1 MIKFRNKLK
10 DFNKKQNII
19 GVNYSQFV
27 KKQNRLKSPV
37 SLLKSNYYFAP
48 MQFNQ
53 IVGQAAIKQRLI
65 NSVTDNRVSHAQLF
79 LGPEGSGSLALAV
92 AYAQFLSCED
102 KQPDDSCGVC
112 SSCRKYQKLMH
123 PDLHFSYPFFA
134 KHKDDNALTF
144 IEEWREAFLANPYLS
159 LDIWRDYLEAE
170 NKQAN
175 INIAECHQIIKK
187 LSFKP
192 FESAYK
198 ILILWLPEYLDK
210 EGNALLKIIEEP
222 QPNTLF
228 LLVAQNQDQIL
239 NTILSRTQLIKIPA
253 LTYEDIK
260 HQMIGQYHQTEHA
273 AAEIAYLSNGNMTEA
288 LAMLGQEDK
297 SYHNLFVQW
306 LRYCFANKGIELV
319 SFVDQLAKMGRE
331 NQKNF
336 MRYGIS
342 FIRECCLLMAEAGS
356 LVHLPAAELETAQR
370 MAKVMTISMA
380 NAISAELEKAHYHIE
395 RNANPKI
402 LFLDVSLQ
410 IISFV
415 KAKSSPQGNH
425 YIPN

>member
-1 MIKFRNKLK
+1 
-10 DFNKKQNII
+10 
-19 GVNYSQFV
+19 
-27 KKQNRLKSPV
+27 
-37 SLLKSNYYFAP
+37 
-48 MQFNQ
+48 MQFKQ
-53 IVGQAAIKQRLI
+53 IVGQTAIKQRLI
-65 NSVTDNRVSHAQLF
+65 NSVKENRVSHAQLF
-79 LGPEGSGSLALAV
+79 LGPEGSGGLALAV
-92 AYAQFLSCED
+92 AYAQYLSCLD
-102 KQPDDSCGVC
+102 KQPDDSCGEC

-144 IEEWREAFLANPYLS
+144 IEQWREAFTASPYLS
-159 LDIWRDYLEAE
+159 LDIWRDYLDAE

-192 FESAYK
+192 FESDYK

-239 NTILSRTQLIKIPA
+239 NTILSRTQLIKVPA
-253 LTYEDIK
+253 LGYEDIK
-260 HQMIGQYHQTEHA
+260 QYLINQQQQTESA
-273 AAEIAYLSNGNMTEA
+273 AAEIAYLANGNLTEA
-288 LAMLGQEDK
+288 LVMIQQDNN

-306 LRYCFANKGIELV
+306 LRLCFANKGIEIV

-336 MRYGIS
+336 LRYGIS
-342 FIRECCLLMAEAGS
+342 FIRECCLLIAGAGE
-356 LVHLPAAELETAQR
+356 LVHLPAAELETAQK
-370 MAKVMTISMA
+370 MTAVMTVSM
-380 NAISAELEKAHYHIE
+380 NQAIIAELEKAHYHVE

-410 IISFV
+410 LFGFL
-415 KAKSSPQGNH
+415 KLKSSPQGNQ
-425 YIPN
+425 YIAN

>member
-1 MIKFRNKLK
+1 
-10 DFNKKQNII
+10 
-19 GVNYSQFV
+19 
-27 KKQNRLKSPV
+27 
-37 SLLKSNYYFAP
+37 
-48 MQFNQ
+48 MQFKH
-53 IVGQAAIKQRLI
+53 IAGQQAVKQRLI
-65 NSVTDNRVSHAQLF
+65 NTVKDNRVSHAQLF

-92 AYAQFLSCED
+92 AYAQYLSCED

-134 KHKDDNALTF
+134 KDKNDTALTF
-144 IEEWREAFLANPYLS
+144 IEQWREAFLANTYLS
-159 LDIWRDYLEAE
+159 LDTWRSYLDAE

-192 FESAYK
+192 FESEYK

-210 EGNALLKIIEEP
+210 EGNSLLKIIEEP

-239 NTILSRTQLIKIPA
+239 NTILSRTQLVKIPA
-253 LTYEDIK
+253 LTYDEIK
-260 HQMIGQYHQTEHA
+260 EELMQNHHQTEFA
-273 AAEIAYLSNGNMTEA
+273 AAEIAYLSNGNLTEA
-288 LAMLGQEDK
+288 LSMLQQENK
-297 SYHNLFVQW
+297 SYHTLFVQW
-306 LRYCFANKGIELV
+306 LRLCFGNKGSEV
-319 SFVDQLAKMGRE
+319 MDFVEQAAKMGRE

-336 MRYGIS
+336 LRYGIS
-342 FIRECCLLMAEAGS
+342 FIRECCLLMAGAPN
-356 LVHLPAAELETAQR
+356 LVHLPPNELETAQK
-370 MAKVMTISMA
+370 MTNVMNTSMA
-380 NAISAELEKAHYHIE
+380 QAISTELEKAHYHVE

-410 IISFV
+410 IIKILNF
-415 KAKSSPQGNH
+415 KTLPAGTH

>member
-1 MIKFRNKLK
+1 
-10 DFNKKQNII
+10 
-19 GVNYSQFV
+19 
-27 KKQNRLKSPV
+27 
-37 SLLKSNYYFAP
+37 
-48 MQFNQ
+48 MQFKQ
-53 IVGQAAIKQRLI
+53 IVGQHAVKQRLL
-65 NSVTDNRVSHAQLF
+65 NSVKENRVSHAQLF

-92 AYAQFLSCED
+92 AYAQYLSCED

-134 KHKDDNALTF
+134 KHKDDTALSF
-144 IEEWREAFLANPYLS
+144 IEQWRDAFINHPYIS
-159 LDIWRDYLEAE
+159 LDIWRNYLDAE

-187 LSFKP
+187 LSLKP
-192 FESAYK
+192 FESQYK

-210 EGNALLKIIEEP
+210 EGNSLLKIIEEP

-239 NTILSRTQLIKIPA
+239 NTILSRTQLIKVPV
-253 LTYEDIK
+253 LGYDDIK
-260 HQMIGQYHQTEHA
+260 QHMLAEHHQTENA
-273 AAEIAYLSNGNMTEA
+273 AAEIAYLSNGNITEA
-288 LAMLGQEDK
+288 LSMLQQDTK
-297 SYHNLFVQW
+297 SYHQLFVQW
-306 LRYCFANKGIELV
+306 LRMCITNKGIEIV
-319 SFVDQLAKMGRE
+319 GFVDGLSKMGRE

-336 MRYGIS
+336 LRYGVS
-342 FIRECCLLMAEAGS
+342 FIRECCLLLAGADS
-356 LVHLPAAELETAQR
+356 LVHLPAQELETAQK
-370 MAKVMTISMA
+370 MIKVMPLPATQ
-380 NAISAELEKAHYHIE
+380 AISAELEKAHYHVE

-410 IISFV
+410 ITKILFF
-415 KAKSSPQGNH
+415 KTIPQGTH

>member
-1 MIKFRNKLK
+1 MRFK
-10 DFNKKQNII
+10 DII
-19 GVNYSQFV
+19 GQE
-27 KKQNRLKSPV
+27 
-37 SLLKSNYYFAP
+37 
-48 MQFNQ
+48 
-53 IVGQAAIKQRLI
+53 AIKQRLI
-65 NSVTDNRVSHAQLF
+65 NSVNENRVSHAQLF

-92 AYAQFLSCED
+92 AYAQYLSCED

-134 KHKDDNALTF
+134 KHKDDTALTY
-144 IEEWREAFLANPYLS
+144 IEQWRDAFTANPYLS
-159 LDIWRDYLEAE
+159 LDTWRGYLEAE

-210 EGNALLKIIEEP
+210 EGNALLKVIEEP

-239 NTILSRTQLIKIPA
+239 NTILSRTQLIKVPC
-253 LTYEDIK
+253 LNYEEIK
-260 HQMIGQYHQTEHA
+260 EHLITDHNQTETA
-273 AAEIAYLSNGNMTEA
+273 ASEIAYLSNGNMTEA
-288 LAMLGQEDK
+288 LSMLQQDTK
-297 SYHNLFVQW
+297 SYHTLFVQW
-306 LRYCFANKGIELV
+306 LRQCFSNKGLEVLG
-319 SFVDQLAKMGRE
+319 FVDQMAKMGRE

-336 MRYGIS
+336 LRYGIS
-342 FIRECCLLMAEAGS
+342 FIRECCLLRSGAEKI
-356 LVHLPAAELETAQR
+356 VKLPEQELETAKK
-370 MAKVMTISMA
+370 MSAVMNIPQAQTII
-380 NAISAELEKAHYHIE
+380 NELEKAHYHIE

-410 IISFV
+410 IIKILNFKIV
-415 KAKSSPQGNH
+415 PAGNH
-425 YIPN
+425 YISN

>member
-1 MIKFRNKLK
+1 
-10 DFNKKQNII
+10 
-19 GVNYSQFV
+19 
-27 KKQNRLKSPV
+27 
-37 SLLKSNYYFAP
+37 
-48 MQFNQ
+48 MQFKE
-53 IVGQAAIKQRLI
+53 IVGQDAIKQRLI
-65 NSVTDNRVSHAQLF
+65 NSVNENRVSHAQLF
-79 LGPEGSGSLALAV
+79 LGPGGSGGLPLAV
-92 AYAQFLSCED
+92 AYAQYLSCED

-134 KHKDDNALTF
+134 KHKDDTAITF
-144 IEEWREAFLANPYLS
+144 IEQWREAFLTNPYFS
-159 LDIWRDYLEAE
+159 LDTWREYLDAE

-239 NTILSRTQLIKIPA
+239 NTILSRTQLIKIPQ
-253 LTYEDIK
+253 LSYNDIK
-260 HQMIGQYHQTEHA
+260 THLVTQHNQTEEA
-273 AAEIAYLSNGNMTEA
+273 AAEIAYLCNGNLSEA
-288 LAMLGQEDK
+288 LTMLQEDNNG
-297 SYHNLFVQW
+297 YHDLFVSW
-306 LRYCFANKGIELV
+306 LRLCFANKGLDIMT
-319 SFVDQLAKMGRE
+319 FVEHASKMGRE

-336 MRYGIS
+336 LRYGIN
-342 FIRECCLLMAEAGS
+342 FIRECCLLLSGAGS
-356 LVHLPAAELETAQR
+356 LVHLPAQELETAQK
-370 MAKVMTISMA
+370 MTNVMDISMA
-380 NAISAELEKAHYHIE
+380 QGIITELETAHYHVE

-410 IISFV
+410 IIKILNLTIRHGRTPYTPS
-415 KAKSSPQGNH
+415 
-425 YIPN
+425 